1 LENLSRV
8 QPTRTQSGRPSDA
21 HSIGSGQASDNL
33 TQPGSH
39 KPKPGGL
46 GMVSFQLT
54 RPPLAA
60 TCFYPAHVRHSS
72 GTRPASVRLSSGLRP
87 ASVRSQFVSFKPQW
101 SRNGGR
107 FSSLTERRLHLH
119 DLNEVAYGHGCRGRG
134 MLRSSGSPV
143 QSGISLAES
152 HRPSCKS
159 LIPKAAD
166 SSSIAGRIGHILQ
179 VAPTE
184 SAATR
189 VFIGCAR
196 ASTRG
201 TPDRALTTS
210 RAKLNLRRS
219 RRVAP

>member
-1 LENLSRV
+1 MVSARLENLSRV

-152 HRPSCKS
+152 HQLSCNSFIAKG
-159 LIPKAAD
+159 ID
-166 SSSIAGRIGHILQ
+166 SSSIANRIGHFLQ
-179 VAPTE
+179 VAPYRKCRGARFLSVVRE
-184 SAATR
+184 FPPAALP
-189 VFIGCAR
+189 IGR
-196 ASTRG
+196 
-201 TPDRALTTS
+201 
-210 RAKLNLRRS
+210 
-219 RRVAP
+219 